1 MLSLRSAS
9 ASEISQ
15 ALALRAQERR
25 LDANLTQE
33 GLSKRAGVTLAS
45 LKRFEQ
51 TGQISLEGLIR
62 LAIALDCADSIEE
75 MFKPREFE
83 TLQDVLAQDLGTK
96 RRRGRIK

>member
-1 MLSLRSAS
+1 MLSLNTVS

-15 ALALRAQERR
+15 TLAHRAKQRR